1 MTNSC
6 DGIKALLLEKS
17 GKKLTVFTVTV
28 FLLIAVL
35 VFSAAISYFRNI
47 ILERMDDHLGD
58 IPRIVD
64 SCKKELELRSRV
76 NADDAL
82 ARAEL
87 GRKLFMKE
95 NGDSDAEKLE
105 RVRAAVSADSVSL
118 LDGQRQL
125 LVTTGFVSPEE
136 IFRSCMQTLEP
147 GDPHLEFYPE
157 LSKDGEATGKNDGRG
172 FVLLPI
178 PGSMPRSLLFE
189 FPCEAMLEIYND
201 VSDWS
206 AVLERMLSGV
216 DASAFAKTGD
226 SLAGYP
232 LGDLTPEQVSRLNED
247 LTKVFQ
253 HSDSFQSRGNTR
265 PSKIITLLGERYLA
279 ALMHLP
285 EENTDIL
292 MTVPYKDVF
301 RTGFYIA
308 LAISAIIGCGMAM
321 FQIYVFRILLRKK
334 AGEGT
339 VAFSRSQLCRAA
351 RPGMLVVLAV
361 TVLFSSMLLLLE
373 NRTNAVFTARAK
385 RETIQYEIDL
395 RRSQEDMIRRT
406 FVDCYRTRAEMLAA
420 FLTDYP
426 DYQMRD
432 GLEELNRIAGTD
444 YLMRFDST
452 GQELASSNSYTGFA
466 VGANLSEEYRAVLM
480 GYPYA
485 VAGPTADP
493 YTGRM
498 QLGTAIMMTDADRQ
512 PDGFLLA
519 VYGAEELAA
528 ELERMSYENA
538 VNSFAVQK
546 GQIAAAISNE
556 DGRFIASSDPGLIG
570 QKAGDYLDDYEPDS
584 SFEGFTEYRGKGVYI
599 SAVSSGGK
607 TLASIVPEHMQ
618 SFMQA
623 GFLLLA
629 LAVLLILALLYF
641 PAAGLLCV
649 QAMAEADGKLQT
661 PARLKNPLL
670 VFSDGY
676 FTFLTL
682 FAAFALFASSK
693 GLWPAFAYVFNGQWS
708 KGVHVFSIWAALFI
722 AAFTFFL
729 EFLLRTV
736 LRLLE
741 SRLSLRARTITR
753 LVSSLVAYAAG
764 VFLFFC
770 ILDMFGVNTTALLAS
785 AGIISIAVGMG
796 AQSMASDLLAG
807 FLMMMEGT
815 LHVGDYVSV
824 SGITGHVTDMGI
836 RHTEIT
842 DDEGN
847 VVLLNNSQV
856 SGVTNLRGKSEQQK
870 AENDTEDK
878 PEDNWEH
885 APEEDWESEPDGEA

>member
-1 MTNSC
+1 MTNSS
-6 DGIKALLLEKS
+6 DGIKALLLGKT
-17 GKKLTVFTVTV
+17 GKKLVAFSLGV

-35 VFSAAISYFRNI
+35 VFSASLSYYRNI
-47 ILERMDDHLGD
+47 ILVRMDDHLGD

-64 SCKKELELRSRV
+64 SCKKELALRSRV
-76 NADDAL
+76 YEDDVL

-87 GRKLFMKE
+87 GLKLFMKE
-95 NGDSDAEKLE
+95 NGIPDAEKLE
-105 RVRAAVSADSVSL
+105 RIRTAVSADSISL
-118 LDGQRQL
+118 LDGQKQL
-125 LVTTGFVSPEE
+125 LATTGPVSPEE
-136 IFRSCMQTLEP
+136 AVRSCMQSLEP
-147 GDPHLEFYPE
+147 RDPRLELYPA
-157 LSKDGEATGKNDGRG
+157 LSKDGDAAGKNDGRG
-172 FVLLPI
+172 FVLISI

-189 FPCEAMLEIYND
+189 FPCETLLKMYNE
-201 VSDWS
+201 VNDWS

-216 DASAFAKTGD
+216 DAFAFAKTGD
-226 SLAGYP
+226 RLTGYP
-232 LGDLTPEQVSRLNED
+232 LDGLTPEQTSQLYED
-247 LTKVFQ
+247 LAKVFQ
-253 HSDSFQSRGNTR
+253 NSGSFRIRGSAR

-285 EENTDIL
+285 AENTDIL
-292 MTVPYKDVF
+292 MTVPYMDVF
-301 RTGFYIA
+301 RTGFFIA
-308 LAISAIIGCGMAM
+308 LAISSIIGCGMAM
-321 FQIYVFRILLRKK
+321 FQLYVFRSLLRKK
-334 AGEGT
+334 GREGP
-339 VAFSRSQLCRAA
+339 VAVSRSQLSRVT

-361 TVLFSSMLLLLE
+361 TVLFSTMLLLLE
-373 NRTNAVFTARAK
+373 NRTNAVFTAKAK

-395 RRSQEDMIRRT
+395 RRSQEDMIRST
-406 FVDCYRTRAEMLAA
+406 FVNCYRARAEMLAG
-420 FLTDYP
+420 FLTEYP
-426 DYQMRD
+426 DYQVRD

-444 YLMRFDST
+444 YLMRLDSA

-485 VAGPTADP
+485 VVGPAADP

-498 QLGTAIMMTDADRQ
+498 QLGTAIMMTDADGQ

-519 VYGAEELAA
+519 VYGAEDLAA

-546 GQIAAAISNE
+546 GQIAAAISDE
-556 DGRFIASSDPGLIG
+556 DGRFVASSDPGLIG
-570 QKAGDYLDDYEPDS
+570 QKAEDYLDDFESGS
-584 SFEGFTEYRGKGVYI
+584 SFEGFTEYRGKGVYV
-599 SAVSSGGK
+599 SAVSSDGK
-607 TLASIVPEHMQ
+607 TLVSIMPEHLQ

-623 GFLLLA
+623 GLVLQA

-641 PAAGLLCV
+641 PAAGLLCA
-649 QAMAEADGKLQT
+649 QAMAEADGKLQS
-661 PARLKNPLL
+661 PARMGNPML
-670 VFSDGY
+670 VFPDGY

-682 FAAFALFASSK
+682 FAAFALIVSSK
-693 GLWPAFAYVFNGQWS
+693 GLWPAFDYVFSGQWS
-708 KGVHVFSIWAALFI
+708 KGVHLFSIWAALFV
-722 AAFTFFL
+722 AAFTLFL
-729 EFLLRTV
+729 AFLLRTV
-736 LRLLE
+736 LQLLE
-741 SRLSLRARTITR
+741 RRLSPRARTITR
-753 LVSSLVAYAAG
+753 LVNSLVAYAAG

-815 LHVGDYVSV
+815 VHVGDYVSV
-824 SGITGHVTDMGI
+824 AGITGHVTDMGI

-856 SGVTNLRGKSEQQK
+856 GGVTNLRGKLEQQK
-870 AENDTEDK
+870 TDDAEDDR
-878 PEDNWEH
+878 EH
-885 APEEDWESEPDGEA
+885 ASEKDWESDPDSES